1 MFSAVGKSDFNDRS
15 ILETENILDL
25 LQRTGVNVLWRDNNS
40 DSKGVAL
47 RVPFEDF
54 RSEERNPV
62 CDTECRDVGML
73 SGLQD
78 YIERQKGDILIVL
91 HQMGNHGPAY
101 SERYPAEFEYFTPA
115 CHSKELSSCTKEEI
129 DNAYDNAIRY
139 TDFFLTKVISL
150 LKDNRDVFDTTML
163 YVSDH
168 GESLGEKGVY
178 LHGMP
183 YMIAPEAQTSVPV
196 IVWEGSGHGG
206 VGEDNDL
213 SQALSHDDLF
223 KSLLTTYGI
232 QNVSAVEGRSF
243 LSTRT
248 DEPETRFASAEEYN
262 ED

>member
-1 MFSAVGKSDFNDRS
+1 MFSAAGKSDFNDRS
-15 ILETENILDL
+15 IVEDENILDL
-25 LQRTGVNVLWRDNNS
+25 LQRTGVSVLWRDNNS
-40 DSKGVAL
+40 NSKGVAL
-47 RVPFEDF
+47 RVPYEDF
-54 RSEERNPV
+54 RSGQHNPV

-78 YIERQKGDILIVL
+78 YIQRQNGDILIVL

-115 CHSKELSSCTKEEI
+115 CHSNELSNCTKVEI

-139 TDFFLTKVISL
+139 TDFFLTHVISL
-150 LKDNRDVFDTTML
+150 LKDNSDDFDTTML

-183 YMIAPEAQTSVPV
+183 YMIAPEEQTRVPV
-196 IVWEGSGHGG
+196 IVWEGAGNRLAGQHR
-206 VGEDNDL
+206 D
-213 SQALSHDDLF
+213 LSHDDLF
-223 KSLLTTYGI
+223 KSLLTSFGI
-232 QNVSAVEGRSF
+232 QNVSAVAGQSF

-248 DEPETRFASAEEYN
+248 VEAETSFAYN
-262 ED
+262 AD